1 MIWRDI
7 VILKFK
13 IGVISR
19 KVVNV
24 KNLEDC
30 KTFLFFLFFFFF
42 FCNCFVTSKFVS
54 YSQNSSLSAIQL

>member
-1 MIWRDI
+1 MWRDI

-30 KTFLFFLFFFFF
+30 KTFSFYFFFFIF
-42 FCNCFVTSKFVS
+42 FFL
-54 YSQNSSLSAIQL
+54 Q

>member
-42 FCNCFVTSKFVS
+42 FAIVLLHR
-54 YSQNSSLSAIQL
+54 SSCLTVRIAR

>member
-1 MIWRDI
+1 MWRDI

-30 KTFLFFLFFFFF
+30 KTFSFYFFFFF
-42 FCNCFVTSKFVS
+42 FFFL
-54 YSQNSSLSAIQL
+54 Q